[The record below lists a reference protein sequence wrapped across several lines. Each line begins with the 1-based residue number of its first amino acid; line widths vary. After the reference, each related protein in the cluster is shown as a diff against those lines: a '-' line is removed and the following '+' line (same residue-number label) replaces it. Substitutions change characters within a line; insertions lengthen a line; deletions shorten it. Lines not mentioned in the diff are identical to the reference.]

1 MFAAGVYCR
10 GVEALDAGRALS
22 VVAVQRCARRRER
35 LEPAAENNV
44 KCRLK
49 ASVSC

>member
-1 MFAAGVYCR
+1 LSWSGGAGCR
-10 GVEALDAGRALS
+10 VASA

-35 LEPAAENNV
+35 LEPAARNNV

-49 ASVSC
+49 AGVSC